1 MVLFVSS
8 FPLTFSVVQLHS
20 TSTSTFDLCGD
31 YEEWVNRADEMIK
44 PEPVGGTEDT

>member
-8 FPLTFSVVQLHS
+8 FPLTFSVVYLHS
-20 TSTSTFDLCGD
+20 TSTFDPCGD

-44 PEPVGGTEDT
+44 PEPVGGIEDT